1 MFFKTPGSKRLAAIQ
16 KKSIAVTQSN
26 RNYLLLLHKTL
37 YLNIAE

>member
-1 MFFKTPGSKRLAAIQ
+1 MFFKTPERRRLAAMQ

-26 RNYLLLLHKTL
+26 QNYLLLLHKTL